1 MDNLWEFSISPLKS
15 SVLSIV
21 CVGNTVTLVLC
32 HVFLNEH
39 FFFPLTKLGVNIS
52 YLFDGNF
59 GIHLV
64 IFFFRKPRGLGM
76 SVVWRNHFESYPV
89 LFLQK
94 HDKTPQSKSPVFWL
108 GIVSSWFPFWPGV
121 DFSTT
126 QNLMHI
132 FSQFVRTTPAGHRE
146 WTCLLL
152 GFLDLG
158 SAWRPWIFFWCGQC
172 GKGVN
177 HGG

>member
-1 MDNLWEFSISPLKS
+1 MS
-15 SVLSIV
+15 
-21 CVGNTVTLVLC
+21 C
-32 HVFLNEH
+32 FLEWALFFPFDKVRGEH
-39 FFFPLTKLGVNIS
+39 FIPFRWKLWYS
-52 YLFDGNF
+52 PRD
-59 GIHLV
+59 
-64 IFFFRKPRGLGM
+64 FFFRKPRGLGM